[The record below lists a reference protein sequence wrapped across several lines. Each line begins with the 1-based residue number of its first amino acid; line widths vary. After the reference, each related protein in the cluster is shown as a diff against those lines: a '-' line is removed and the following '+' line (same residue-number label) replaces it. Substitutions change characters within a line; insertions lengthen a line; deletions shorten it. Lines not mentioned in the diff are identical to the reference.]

1 MTPLVYLL
9 YSIHTLMMQQA
20 PVGTQLQV
28 RLTSAV
34 GSFSSK
40 SGAPVSAVLI
50 APVVLDGRTVLAPG
64 IRFAGEI
71 KSVSR
76 VGYGVRHETAS
87 LRLDFNRMILPGGE
101 RVPMVSRV
109 VRIDNGRERV
119 TPSGLIQGVR
129 STGSISYRVSGY
141 VRTALLWDVHAEM
154 AEWAIKS
161 LLVALPEPEIYY
173 PAGTELTMSLTRP
186 LTLAAPAEPDADDDP
201 LPDNDLY
208 DLRALVAS
216 MPIRTLDPDN
226 QRPSDLTNVL
236 LIGSREEI
244 STAFRA
250 AGWSEAGPDSIR
262 ARIRV
267 IRAAAEIHGFRGAP
281 MTALLLKG
289 AGADMSWQKSLN
301 DVSKRHHI
309 RIWKQRGLWNG
320 QELWMAAATRDVDFA
335 YMRPGRT
342 FTHEIDPKVDE
353 ERDKVA
359 YDLAFTACA
368 RPLVWAA
375 RQGMPRFT
383 RNGTGDPIGTDT
395 RMVVLQ
401 LNACAAPRLSTETQD
416 AESLV
421 ARGGKWQR
429 FARREVLVTRSDFL
443 RTNIYYRSFEVSRW
457 AYEYMRYRR
466 RKASE
471 MRSLLAT
478 YGPAGSSP
486 PAAPRTS
493 GLAILTLR

>member
-9 YSIHTLMMQQA
+9 YSIHTLMIQ
-20 PVGTQLQV
+20 PVPAGTALQL
-28 RLTSAV
+28 RMANAV
-34 GSFSSK
+34 GSFSSRA
-40 SGAPVSAVLI
+40 GTPISAVLI
-50 APVVLDGRTVLAPG
+50 APVVVDGRTILPPG
-64 IRFAGEI
+64 ITFSGKI
-71 KSVSR
+71 KSVTR

-87 LRLDFNRMILPGGE
+87 LRLEFNHLDLPDGQTL
-101 RVPMVSRV
+101 PITSRV
-109 VRIDNGRERV
+109 VKVDNGREKV
-119 TPSGLIQGVR
+119 TSSGLIQGIR

-173 PAGTELTMSLTRP
+173 PAGTELRVSLTRP
-186 LTLAAPAEPDADDDP
+186 LTVIAPPEPDGAGETLSDDD
-201 LPDNDLY
+201 LNG
-208 DLRALVAS
+208 LRSLVAA
-216 MPIRTLDPDN
+216 MPVRTQDPEND
-226 QRPSDLTNVL
+226 RPSDLTNVL

-262 ARIRV
+262 ARIRC
-267 IRAAAEIHGFRGAP
+267 IRAAAEVHGFQGAP
-281 MTALLLKG
+281 MTSLLLKG
-289 AGADMSWQKSLN
+289 AEADMSWQKSLN

-309 RIWKQRGLWNG
+309 RIWKQPGEWNG
-320 QELWMAAATRDVDFA
+320 EELWMAAATRDVDLA

-342 FTHEIDPKVDE
+342 FTHEIDPKIDE

-359 YDLAFTACA
+359 YDLEFTACA

-383 RNGTGDPIGTDT
+383 RNATGDVIATDT

-401 LNACAAPRLSTETQD
+401 LNDCASPRLAAGTED
-416 AESLV
+416 AEPLI
-421 ARGGKWQR
+421 ARGGRWQR

-443 RTNIYYRSFEVSRW
+443 RTNIYYRTFEVSRW
-457 AYEYMRYRR
+457 AYEYMRYRQR
-466 RKASE
+466 RASE
-471 MRSLLAT
+471 MRSLQAT

-486 PAAPRTS
+486 PAAPHTS
-493 GLAILTLR
+493 GLAIQALR

>member
-9 YSIHTLMMQQA
+9 YSIHTLMIQQA
-20 PVGTQLQV
+20 PAGTQLQV
-28 RLTSAV
+28 RLTSTV
-34 GSFSSK
+34 GSFSSRV
-40 SGAPVSAVLI
+40 GTPISAVLI
-50 APVVLDGRTVLAPG
+50 APVVLDGRTILPPG
-64 IRFAGEI
+64 IKFSGKI
-71 KSVSR
+71 KNVAR

-87 LRLDFNRMILPGGE
+87 LRLEFDHLILPDDGNL
-101 RVPMVSRV
+101 PMASRV
-109 VRIDNGRERV
+109 VEVDNGREKV
-119 TPSGLIQGVR
+119 SSSGLIQGIR
-129 STGSISYRVSGY
+129 STGSIVYRVSGY

-161 LLVALPEPEIYY
+161 LLVQLPEPEIYY
-173 PAGTELTMSLTRP
+173 PAGTELTLRLTKP
-186 LTLAAPAEPDADDDP
+186 LTLVSPDEPDSAGESLTDGE
-201 LPDNDLY
+201 LAG
-208 DLRALVAS
+208 LRALVAS
-216 MPIRTLDPDN
+216 LPIRTQDPDN
-226 QRPSDLTNVL
+226 KRPSDLTNVL

-262 ARIRV
+262 ERIRV

-281 MTALLLKG
+281 MTTLLLNG
-289 AGADMSWQKSLN
+289 TGADMSWQKGLN

-309 RIWKQRGLWNG
+309 RIWKQPGLWNG

-335 YMRPGRT
+335 YLRPGRY
-342 FTHEIDPKVDE
+342 FTHEIDPRVDQ

-359 YDLAFTACA
+359 YDLAFTWCA

-401 LNACAAPRLSTETQD
+401 FNDCASPRLSTDTED
-416 AESLV
+416 AEPLV
-421 ARGGKWQR
+421 ARGSKLQR

-457 AYEYMRYRR
+457 AYEYVRYRR
-466 RKASE
+466 RKSSE
-471 MRSLLAT
+471 MRSLQAT

-486 PAAPRTS
+486 PPPPHTS
-493 GLAILTLR
+493 VLAIHALR